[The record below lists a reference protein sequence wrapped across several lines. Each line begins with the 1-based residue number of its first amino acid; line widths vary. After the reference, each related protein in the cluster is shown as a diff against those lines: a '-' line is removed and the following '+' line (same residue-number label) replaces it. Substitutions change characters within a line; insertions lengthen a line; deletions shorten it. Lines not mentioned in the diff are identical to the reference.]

1 MLLAAFPTPLGRD
14 FSDFFTPLRSRPVNM
29 AKRVCRDC
37 PIPSCGVKYL
47 VKLSNHLTY
56 VHELDYINRRKCLQE
71 AKLQFKVPIT
81 PKYYFA

>member
-1 MLLAAFPTPLGRD
+1 MLLAAFPTPLGRN

-47 VKLSNHLTY
+47 DKLSNHLTY
-56 VHELDYINRRKCLQE
+56 VHELDFLP
-71 AKLQFKVPIT
+71 QFLLISQSDWLIFHGK
-81 PKYYFA
+81 